1 MTKVACLVGTV
12 LLAGTQAQAQSTC
25 ADAGSSGRTCTY
37 DFSVP
42 ADGYIPDWV
51 ERTPAGLTSLSV
63 GDNAG
68 SIEVEANGGDYYVD
82 NNAHLTWDYV
92 GGGFSEA
99 SADLLFAGD
108 GDRTGWIEKYSDGE
122 EWYGLCEPLTHA
134 TRASDEMLLVTLYD
148 DGESF
153 VGAFIGGDLHPL
165 GLTLPYVT
173 DIPPSAAFHGFA
185 VMGVVQKLAGET
197 APRVLKVVQGLPIR
211 MGADLHL
218 SVKVWEQ
225 NGSWWVGAVGDK
237 KDGTAR
243 YEAQAK
249 LLGEPNLAGG
259 VGLNGIVLPRPF
271 YCIYYWGGVINRVF
285 EVRRVVASG
294 GVN

>member
-1 MTKVACLVGTV
+1 MTKVACLVGTA
-12 LLAGTQAQAQSTC
+12 LLAVTHANAQSTC
-25 ADAGSSGRTCTY
+25 VDAEDGGRTCTY

-42 ADGYIPDWV
+42 ASDYIPDWV
-51 ERTPAGLTSLSV
+51 ERTPPGLTSLSV
-63 GDNAG
+63 ADSAG
-68 SIEVEANGGDYYVD
+68 SIEVEANGGDHYVD

-92 GGGFSEA
+92 GGGYSEA
-99 SADLLFAGD
+99 SADLAFAGD
-108 GDRTGWIEKYSDGE
+108 GDRTGWIEKYSDGK
-122 EWYGLCEPLTHA
+122 EWLGFCEPLTQA

-153 VGAFIGGDLHPL
+153 VGAFIGGDVHPL

-173 DIPPSAAFHGFA
+173 DFPPSAAFHGFA
-185 VMGVVQKLAGET
+185 VMGVVQKLAGEQV
-197 APRVLKVVQGLPIR
+197 PRVLKVVQGSLIQ

-225 NGSWWVGAVGDK
+225 NGSLWVGAVGDK
-237 KDGTAR
+237 KDGTAH

-249 LLGEPNLAGG
+249 LVAEPNLAGG
-259 VGLNGIVLPRPF
+259 VGLNGIVLPKPF

-285 EVRRVVASG
+285 EVSRVVASG